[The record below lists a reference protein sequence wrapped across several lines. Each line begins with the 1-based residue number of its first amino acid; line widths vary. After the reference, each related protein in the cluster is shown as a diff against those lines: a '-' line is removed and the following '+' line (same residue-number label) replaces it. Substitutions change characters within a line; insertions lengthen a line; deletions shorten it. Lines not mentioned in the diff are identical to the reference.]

1 MIYFTQLIYIKPG
14 REQLFHQFE
23 DLAIPLIARYNGE
36 LLLRLRPTGDQIIE
50 KNMPVPYEV
59 HLVSFPT
66 EKDFENFM
74 NDPGRKRFLHLKE
87 DPIQSSMLI
96 KGVKL

>member
-14 REQLFHQFE
+14 QEHVFHQFE
-23 DLAIPLIARYNGE
+23 DLAIPLISRYNGE
-36 LLLRLRPTGDQIIE
+36 LMLRLRPAEDNIIQ
-50 KNMPVPYEV
+50 KNIPVPYEV

-66 EKDFENFM
+66 EQDFENFM

-87 DPIQSSMLI
+87 DSISSSILI
-96 KGVKL
+96 KGLKL